1 VKRLIPY
8 LALLALAP
16 AVLPACNSAEAQITN
31 RIQIT
36 LDECKAGEGE
46 LHKVTF
52 EEGDPFEI
60 YRVLCDQPIT
70 DVGTYDLNGE
80 GTVGPYKFQ
89 FRQNVKENRW
99 TLGRVTWPEMDEAAN
114 YFKQA
119 DKADAEYKRIDE
131 SLATAMGQ
139 APQIGDIKAKRMKYL
154 MEWRKLHKGKLDTN
168 PTSLGVAEAFYKEG
182 IALAQK
188 DGDKDLEARMRLMV
202 ITYWDGKRSVA
213 DDAAAPNPQ
222 WREWE
227 EAAVKAIEKEAK
239 DARKAGDKK
248 LQAEKLKEAAK
259 RRKSIP
265 DVEAEQNKLKAVW
278 AERAKALLAVEC
290 TEIKAASGLLP
301 KDPDLK
307 KEFLAAQSL
316 VTCP

>member
-1 VKRLIPY
+1 MKRLTLL
-8 LALLALAP
+8 LALLAVAP
-16 AVLPACNSAEAQITN
+16 ALTACNTPEKQITS

-36 LDECKAGEGE
+36 LDECKAAEGE
-46 LHKVTF
+46 IYKVTF
-52 EEGDPFEI
+52 VEGDPYDI

-70 DVGTYDLNGE
+70 EVGTFDLNGE
-80 GTVGPYKFQ
+80 GVVGPYRFQ

-114 YFKQA
+114 YFKQ
-119 DKADAEYKRIDE
+119 DGKADAEYKRIDE
-131 SLATAMGQ
+131 RLSVAMGQ
-139 APQIGDIKAKRMKYL
+139 APQISDIKAKRMHYL
-154 MEWRKLHKGKLDTN
+154 MEWRRLHKGKLDTN

-182 IALAQK
+182 IAMAQK
-188 DGDKDLEARMRLMV
+188 DGDTDLEARMRLMV
-202 ITYWDGKRSVA
+202 IQYWDAKRQVA

-248 LQAEKLKEAAK
+248 LQAEKLKEAAA

-265 DVEAEQNKLKAVW
+265 DVEKTQNELKAVW

-290 TEIKAASGLLP
+290 AEIKAAGGVLP

-307 KEFLAAQSL
+307 EEYLAAQSL

>member
-1 VKRLIPY
+1 MKRLIPV
-8 LALLALAP
+8 LSLLAVLP
-16 AVLPACNSAEAQITN
+16 SLPACNNAETQITN

-36 LDECKAGEGE
+36 LDECKRSEGE
-46 LHKVTF
+46 FHSVTF
-52 EEGDPFEI
+52 EEGDPYPI

-70 DVGTYDLNGE
+70 NVGTYELNGE

-99 TLGRVTWPEMDEAAN
+99 TLGRVTWPELDEAAN
-114 YFKQA
+114 YFKQEG
-119 DKADAEYKRIDE
+119 KTDAEYKRIDE
-131 SLATAMGQ
+131 CLATAMGQ
-139 APQIGDIKAKRMKYL
+139 APQIADLKALRMQYL
-154 MEWRKLHKGKLDTN
+154 MERRQLQTGKTDTN

-188 DGDKDLEARMRLMV
+188 DADKDLEARLRLMV
-202 ITYWDGKRSVA
+202 IRYWDAKRSVA
-213 DDAAAPNPQ
+213 DDAATPNPQ
-222 WREWE
+222 WLEWE
-227 EAAVKAIEKEAK
+227 EAAVKAVEKEAK

-248 LQAEKLKEAAK
+248 LAAEKLVEADK

-265 DVEAEQNKLKAVW
+265 KLEEEQNAL
-278 AERAKALLAVEC
+278 RAKWAVKAKELLAVEC
-290 TEIKAASGLLP
+290 AEIKAAAALLP

-307 KEFLAAQSL
+307 DEFLAARTL